1 MELPPLVPQGAWG
14 SAYLSV
20 YKEWG
25 TKSRR
30 HLYFQAAATRVPTS
44 LNFRISCQFF
54 REIIM
59 NYADLLQTKAAM
71 YGDKPFLIWGGTLI
85 SYTDMLERAR
95 QISLRI
101 GSKMGHR
108 LIGIRSASPVSQ
120 LAAFLGIEMAGAV
133 PVILHEF
140 LKGEK
145 LRLFLE
151 QSPVSFLL
159 EEKDGDWTGKPC
171 AGDVVP
177 EAVSMG
183 VLTSG
188 TSGMPKVHFRTYESW
203 ADFFPEQNR
212 IFEID
217 DTSRVYIQGSFGF
230 TGNLSIVM
238 GALAAGAAIIGTSAL
253 RPRMWMEDMQKAR
266 ATHIYMIPSK
276 LSALVRT
283 DGTAENVR
291 MILAGSQLMTDAL
304 LQKLKKHFPKSRV
317 LLYYGASET
326 SYVSYLMDDELPS
339 HPGSVGRPFPGVHV
353 TEKGGE
359 LYVTTSGLIYGKSS
373 PFGTGDLG
381 TIESDGFITFHGRKS
396 DVYNIKGNHVSKAEL
411 VRVLKAIDFIH
422 DADILPFT
430 TESGEIKLA
439 AFLTA
444 DKENR
449 EAVLAHLRA
458 HLQPWEIPAKLFF
471 LKEIP
476 VTSTGKTDYSFLRG
490 ILGGECAVKIRNEE

>member
-1 MELPPLVPQGAWG
+1 
-14 SAYLSV
+14 
-20 YKEWG
+20 
-25 TKSRR
+25 
-30 HLYFQAAATRVPTS
+30 
-44 LNFRISCQFF
+44 
-54 REIIM
+54 M

-71 YGDKPFLIWGGTLI
+71 YGDKPFLIWDGTAI
-85 SYTDMLERAR
+85 SYREMLERAR
-95 QISLRI
+95 RISTRV
-101 GSKMGHR
+101 GSEMGHR
-108 LIGIRSASPVSQ
+108 LIGIRSTSPVAQ
-120 LAAFLGIEMAGAV
+120 LAAFLGVEMAGAV

-159 EEKDGDWTGKPC
+159 DDQDGDWTGEPC
-171 AGDVVP
+171 GGDVVP
-177 EAVSMG
+177 EVVAMG

-188 TSGMPKVHFRTYESW
+188 TSGMPKVHFRTYDSW

-217 DTSRVYIQGSFGF
+217 TASRVYIQGSFGF

-238 GALAAGAAIIGTSAL
+238 GVLAAGATIVGTSAL
-253 RPRMWMEDMQKAR
+253 RPRTWMAEIQRER

-276 LSALVRT
+276 LSALVRA
-283 DGTAENVR
+283 DGTAENVA
-291 MILAGSQLMTDAL
+291 MILSGSQLMTDSL
-304 LQKLKKHFPKSRV
+304 LGELKIHFPKSRV

-339 HPGSVGRPFPGVHV
+339 HPGSVGRPFPGVQV
-353 TEKGGE
+353 TEKDGE
-359 LYVTTSGLIYGKSS
+359 LFVTTSGLIYGTSS

-381 TIESDGFITFHGRKS
+381 TIEPDGFITFHGRKS

-411 VRVLKAIDFIH
+411 VRVLKAIDFIR
-422 DADILPFT
+422 DADILPFA
-430 TESGEIKLA
+430 TESGETKLV
-439 AFLTA
+439 AFLSA
-444 DKENR
+444 DQEDR
-449 EAVLAHLRA
+449 DAVLAHLRG

-476 VTSTGKTDYSFLRG
+476 VTSTGKVDYAFLREF
-490 ILGGECAVKIRNEE
+490 LGETKP